1 MKRISALTILL
12 AALAFPAAAQEYAD
26 GIYRG
31 FYYDGGIEQ
40 IAIQFELKDGRF
52 DSLVYRGV
60 KYKDGD
66 YMSEDASDA
75 QKAILRQ
82 YRQLA
87 DYLIGKDVSAID
99 DLYSPYDIVEDL
111 DAVTTATMKSGK
123 LISALWDGLNRHPYK
138 IVDTTKLPE
147 AEPYA
152 DGVYR
157 GSYAEDG
164 GEQVALEFTLQNN
177 AFTELHYTTLQY
189 KGEDYLADE
198 NEAAAQIGCQFDQ
211 LLDHLV
217 GKPVSSVSDLYLPGQ
232 IADDTD
238 VSSGATL
245 RAPKVISAIWDALG
259 RHAYTIIR

>member
-1 MKRISALTILL
+1 MKRSLALL
-12 AALAFPAAAQEYAD
+12 ALLLASAFPAFAENYPD

-40 IAIQFELKDGRF
+40 IAIQFELKNEVF
-52 DSLVYRGV
+52 ISLIYRGV

-75 QKAILRQ
+75 QKAILHQ
-82 YRQLA
+82 YRQLS
-87 DYLIGKDVSAID
+87 DYLIGKNVSAID

-147 AEPYA
+147 AEPYQ

-157 GSYAEDG
+157 GSYMEDG
-164 GEQVALEFTLQNN
+164 GEQVALEFTLSDNR
-177 AFTELHYTTLQY
+177 FTEIHYTTLQY
-189 KGEDYLADE
+189 KNEDYLAPDSD
-198 NEAAAQIGCQFDQ
+198 AAAKVCGQFDQ
-211 LLDHLV
+211 LLEHLV
-217 GKPVSSVSDLYLPGQ
+217 GKTVSSVSDLYLPGQ

-259 RHAYTIIR
+259 RRAYVIIK

>member
-1 MKRISALTILL
+1 MKRIATLMILL
-12 AALAFPAAAQEYAD
+12 IALALPAAAQEYAD
-26 GIYRG
+26 GIYRR

-40 IAIQFELKDGRF
+40 IAIQFELKDGKF

-75 QKAILRQ
+75 QKAILHQ

-87 DYLIGKDVSAID
+87 DYLVGKGISAID

-111 DAVTTATMKSGK
+111 DAVTTATMKAGK
-123 LISALWDGLNRHPYK
+123 LVSALWDGLNRHPYK

-157 GSYAEDG
+157 GSYMRTA
-164 GEQVALEFTLQNN
+164 ASRSRWNSPCRTTHSPSFTTRRCNIKTRIISRRT
-177 AFTELHYTTLQY
+177 ATRPPRS
-189 KGEDYLADE
+189 
-198 NEAAAQIGCQFDQ
+198 AA
-211 LLDHLV
+211 
-217 GKPVSSVSDLYLPGQ
+217 SSTSCLS
-232 IADDTD
+232 IW
-238 VSSGATL
+238 
-245 RAPKVISAIWDALG
+245 SARPFQA
-259 RHAYTIIR
+259 